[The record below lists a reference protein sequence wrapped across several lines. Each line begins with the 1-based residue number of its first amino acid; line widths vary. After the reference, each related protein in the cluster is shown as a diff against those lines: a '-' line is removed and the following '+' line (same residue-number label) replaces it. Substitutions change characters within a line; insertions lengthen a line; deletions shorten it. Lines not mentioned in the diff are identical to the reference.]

1 MCTGTNTHNRESTDT
16 CTGEYTQ
23 YTQGATTDT
32 FTTEGVRSKT
42 VETNTTSQA
51 SRTQHRSPVR
61 ALSPYSHTPC
71 THSPVQRP
79 AYLPSLASTNSS
91 RRSTRSPRPGVF
103 QDYTK
108 QHQRT
113 KVCVCVRACCACV
126 PGLHKTAPRDH
137 GVYVHVYLCVSARAC
152 VCLCIHVPCALHLA
166 HHPPTLK
173 TACLHR

>member
-113 KVCVCVRACCACV
+113 KVCVCVRACVLCVCSRTAQNSTTGPRSVCACV
-126 PGLHKTAPRDH
+126 FVRERARVCVFVHTCAMCLAP
-137 GVYVHVYLCVSARAC
+137 CTSPPNPQN
-152 VCLCIHVPCALHLA
+152 CLL
-166 HHPPTLK
+166 T
-173 TACLHR
+173 